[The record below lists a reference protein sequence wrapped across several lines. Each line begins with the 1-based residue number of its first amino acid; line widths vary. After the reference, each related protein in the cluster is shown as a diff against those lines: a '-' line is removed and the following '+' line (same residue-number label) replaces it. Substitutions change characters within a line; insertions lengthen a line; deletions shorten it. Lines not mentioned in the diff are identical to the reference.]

1 LERVAELGV
10 LPDVDGGGL
19 IGGEVVFS
27 NAVDLLNN
35 DFIVFKMVVFL
46 GWFLTLKLVL
56 YDVCVGAYA
65 LGNMLLQYLSNL
77 PKRSDAKNS

>member
-10 LPDVDGGGL
+10 LPDVDGGL
-19 IGGEVVFS
+19 IGGEGVFS

-56 YDVCVGAYA
+56 YDVCVGA
-65 LGNMLLQYLSNL
+65 
-77 PKRSDAKNS
+77 